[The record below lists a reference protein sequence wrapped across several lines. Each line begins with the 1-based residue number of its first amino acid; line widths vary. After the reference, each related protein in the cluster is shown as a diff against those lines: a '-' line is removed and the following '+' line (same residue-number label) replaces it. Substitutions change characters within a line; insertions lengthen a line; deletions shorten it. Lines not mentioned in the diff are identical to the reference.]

1 MPVALT
7 RSAETIINITKFY
20 FLQFCWEQA
29 QVKNFNYRNAIL
41 ERTS

>member
-1 MPVALT
+1 MPGAFT
-7 RSAETIINITKFY
+7 RSSETIINNTKFY
-20 FLQFCWEQA
+20 FLKFCWEQA